1 MKKKDAVL
9 KELILDINNSGLNT
23 AKGRLVSHTFE
34 LSLHHFLTADLSGW
48 IGALIVRDILYELG
62 INEHHVF
69 KWRPEN
75 KYIQYLILS
84 HYSPGCMPET
94 LSLTDILNKNDW
106 VPNIRRLIKSG
117 YFIKA
122 TLGFGSGRT
131 QNFDRTTEFE
141 QILFNHKTDHSF
153 QNEKWIIQKRLNI
166 NKEFRIHTFGRDIL
180 YGLTLRISGVVG
192 LKDFDQPQEF
202 VKYILERL
210 PSSFIEGT
218 LIGWD
223 IGLTK
228 KGKYYVI
235 EANFTG
241 FHPEYHA
248 GFQTTGY
255 VDDPPF
261 GPIVCAWLHAYF
273 RNKYKVSIN
282 SVDNIVMEMFPYIE
296 EFSYYISILK
306 NEHVQEVFKTKGR
319 VNAIYI
325 YLDEQTDYNIIN
337 LFTFMLIANFADTF
351 YIISRQELHEEAK
364 KRFTGDNVTHIA
376 EHSLF
381 TKDEYKKL
389 RRLDDQSIREICFSN
404 MIKSSDGLSYIII

>member
-9 KELILDINNSGLNT
+9 KELILDINNSDLNT
-23 AKGRLVSHTFE
+23 VKGSLRDHTFE
-34 LSLHHFLTADLSGW
+34 LSLDRSLAVGLSGW
-48 IGALIVRDILYELG
+48 IGALIVRKTLYELG
-62 INEHHVF
+62 INEHHIF

-84 HYSPGCMPET
+84 NYSPGCMPKT
-94 LSLTDILNKNDW
+94 LSLTDVLNKNDW
-106 VPNIRRLIKSG
+106 VPNIRQLIKSG

-131 QNFDRTTEFE
+131 QNFDRTAEFE

-202 VKYILERL
+202 VKSILERL
-210 PSSFIEGT
+210 PSSFTEGT

-261 GPIVCAWLHAYF
+261 GPIVCAWLHTYF
-273 RNKYKVSIN
+273 RNKYKVSITP
-282 SVDNIVMEMFPYIE
+282 VDNMLIENFPYIE
-296 EFSYYISILK
+296 EFSYYISVLK
-306 NEHVQEVFKTKGR
+306 NEHVQEIFKAKGR
-319 VNAIYI
+319 VDAIYI
-325 YLDEQTDYNIIN
+325 YLDKQTDANIIK
-337 LFTFMLIANFADTF
+337 LFAFMLIANFADTF
-351 YIISRQELHEEAK
+351 CIITKQELYEEAK
-364 KRFTGDNVTHIA
+364 KIFTGDNVTHIA
-376 EHSLF
+376 EHTLF
-381 TKDEYKKL
+381 TKDEYEKL
-389 RRLDDQSIREICFSN
+389 QRLNDKSIRKRCFN
-404 MIKSSDGLSYIII
+404 RVTKLPGELSYISI

>member
-1 MKKKDAVL
+1 MEKKNAVL

-23 AKGRLVSHTFE
+23 VNGNLISHTFE
-34 LSLHHFLTADLSGW
+34 LSLHDFLTADLSGW
-48 IGALIVRDILYELG
+48 IGALIVRRILYELG

-84 HYSPGCMPET
+84 HYSPGCMPKT
-94 LSLTDILNKNDW
+94 LSLTDVLNKNDW

-122 TLGFGSGRT
+122 TLGFGSGRARS
-131 QNFDRTTEFE
+131 FDRTSEFE
-141 QILFNHKTDHSF
+141 QILLNHKTDHSF
-153 QNEKWIIQKRLNI
+153 QNEKWMIQKRLNI
-166 NKEFRIHTFGRDIL
+166 NQEFRIHTFGRDIL

-202 VKYILERL
+202 VKSILEKL
-210 PSSFIEGT
+210 PSSFIAGT

-241 FHPEYHA
+241 FHPEYYV

-255 VDDPPF
+255 VDDPPL
-261 GPIVCAWLHAYF
+261 GPVFCAWLHAYF
-273 RNKYKVSIN
+273 RNKYKVSIA
-282 SVDNIVMEMFPYIE
+282 SADNLVMENFPYLE

-306 NEHVQEVFKTKGR
+306 NEHVQEIFNTKGR

-325 YLDEQTDYNIIN
+325 YLDEQTNYNIIN
-337 LFTFMLIANFADTF
+337 LFTFMLLANFTDTF
-351 YIISRQELHEEAK
+351 YIITNQELQEEA
-364 KRFTGDNVTHIA
+364 RRIFTGDNITHIA

-381 TKDEYKKL
+381 TKAEYKKAQ
-389 RRLDDQSIREICFSN
+389 RLNNKGIRELCFSKL
-404 MIKSSDGLSYIII
+404 IKLSGELSYIII